1 MISTEALLT
10 SPEAFGIATAT
21 PAQRAACRILD
32 GLPLAELADHPDV
45 RQLVGGADAVA
56 ALPSERGVMPA
67 EVVFTAAVRSAKTI
81 VSCAA
86 ALRMSQA
93 VDLSRLGPGEV
104 PRVSLVSLKLD
115 VAAVPYRILLDTIT
129 SSPALSPLLLGERSE
144 HGVDVI
150 VLRHPSGREVE
161 IGCVAGSKAGG
172 GLVARWSAGAVFDEA
187 PRMSS
192 ASDGAVVNLDDARRA
207 ILGRLLPGAQA
218 LYIGSPWA
226 PFGTVYDLVQEFHGK
241 PGEHMV
247 VLRGNG
253 PMLNPVWWT
262 PERCERLRKSNPAAY
277 QTDVL
282 GEFADPESGLLE
294 VEAVKRNT
302 RERPA
307 ELPFEPGA
315 RYAAALDPAEG
326 SATGNAW
333 TLAIVAVTGNSLSS
347 TTGASMRM
355 RVALAR
361 EWRGQRPEAVLEA
374 AAADCARYGLHM
386 AYSDQYSASANQDLA
401 RRFGL
406 HLEIDKTTA
415 ASKLE
420 DFTVLQ
426 TLIHSDVLELP
437 PDPQVRRD
445 LLSIRKRTTQQGVA
459 IVLPRTGDGR
469 HADYAP
475 ALCSAAKHA
484 FSRSRT
490 GVPTVT
496 TPSSNY
502 QRAIA
507 DTFMDR
513 HGVRRMRG
521 GVPVRADL
529 GAAPNMR
536 PRRGAWR

>member
-32 GLPLAELADHPDV
+32 GLPLGELADHPDV
-45 RQLVGGADAVA
+45 LQLAGDRNAVA
-56 ALPSERGVMPA
+56 QLPSERGIMPA

-86 ALRMSQA
+86 ALRMSQT

-115 VAAVPYRILLDTIT
+115 VAAVPYRILLDTI
-129 SSPALSPLLLGERSE
+129 SASPALRPLLLGERSD
-144 HGVDVI
+144 HGVDVL

-262 PERCERLRKSNPAAY
+262 PERCERLRKSNPTAY

-302 RERPA
+302 REQPA
-307 ELPFEPGA
+307 ELPFDPFC
-315 RYAAALDPAEG
+315 RYVAALDPSEG

-333 TLAIVAVTGNSLSS
+333 TLVIVS
-347 TTGASMRM
+347 TSGAGLGSTYGAGLRM

-361 EWRGQRPEAVLEA
+361 EWRGARPEQCLEA
-374 AAADCARYGLHM
+374 AAEDCKRYGLMTAHT
-386 AYSDQYSASANQDLA
+386 DQYAASANADLA

-406 HLEIDKTTA
+406 HLEIDKTSAT
-415 ASKLE
+415 SKLE
-420 DFTVLQ
+420 DYTNLQ
-426 TLIHSDVLELP
+426 TLVHSDVIELP

-445 LLSIRKRTTQQGVA
+445 LLSIRKRVTQQGIA

-469 HADYAP
+469 HADFAP

-484 FSRSRT
+484 LGRT
-490 GVPTVT
+490 RIGIPVIT
-496 TPSSNY
+496 TPSSEY
-502 QRAIA
+502 QRSLAG
-507 DTFMDR
+507 TFVDR
-513 HGVRRMRG
+513 HGVRRMLG
-521 GVPVRADL
+521 GAPVRADV
-529 GAAPNMR
+529 GPAPNMR
-536 PRRGAWR
+536 PPRGAWR